1 MKAFTDKSKVIDT
14 IGDRV
19 GGESRPILFASSSS
33 RRQHL
38 PTPPRHE
45 MRGSNGS
52 SYFGC
57 ARNDLR
63 SKDRSRRTVQSSQ
76 YEPNGSARVGE
87 GRSVVRGRVLSQSL
101 LVARERRRREL
112 GSNLVIDTIALTSGE
127 GHVVEVGIS
136 RRVRKILAG
145 VPASVSIRDHILA
158 PSFSRSVRQYWTVG
172 NRPIRNNDLRSLH
185 RNSVEAQIQDR
196 SRQKTGLNTAP
207 GFSRVS
213 NKPPLRGA
221 KGTPEIHHPR
231 ASPRTSRHSRK
242 PPSFPRTTP
251 SFPRTREPRKK
262 QSTPSP
268 RRFAKGDASA
278 ASRGMPE
285 IHRNTP
291 TTAEHPPPTTSVP
304 SPARRERARVRAQG
318 GAGHTLAAVPPPPT
332 PNPKNPM
339 KPKNHTPNPHH
350 HRRTATTNTPSFPS
364 FPILEHPSSN
374 FRQRF
379 SAKSVGKRVEVH

>member
-76 YEPNGSARVGE
+76 YEPNGSTRVGE

-127 GHVVEVGIS
+127 GHVVEIGLS
-136 RRVRKILAG
+136 QRVRKILAG

-158 PSFSRSVRQYWTVG
+158 LSLSRAKRQYWTVG
-172 NRPIRNNDLRSLH
+172 NRPIRKNDLRSLH

-196 SRQKTGLNTAP
+196 SRQKTGLNTVP
-207 GFSRVS
+207 GFSRVYPVIPADAGTQR
-213 NKPPLRGA
+213 KTKHAFFLPFAERRGRVRSTQ
-221 KGTPEIHHPR
+221 GMHEIHHPR
-231 ASPRTSRHSRK
+231 HSTTR
-242 PPSFPRTTP
+242 PHTPSFPRTTP
-251 SFPRTREPRKK
+251 SFPRTREPRAK
-262 QSTPSP
+262 QSTPFSSP
-268 RRFAKGDASA
+268 SRSEGDACA
-278 ASRGMPE
+278 
-285 IHRNTP
+285 
-291 TTAEHPPPTTSVP
+291 
-304 SPARRERARVRAQG
+304 ARRGCTKFTTPDHPQG
-318 GAGHTLAAVPPPPT
+318 RHNAGQSKEHFIALSDCTFTAWHRSDPLHTPSIDPKFRAVP
-332 PNPKNPM
+332 
-339 KPKNHTPNPHH
+339 HCLASIY
-350 HRRTATTNTPSFPS
+350 RTLQPLHSHFA
-364 FPILEHPSSN
+364 
-374 FRQRF
+374 
-379 SAKSVGKRVEVH
+379 